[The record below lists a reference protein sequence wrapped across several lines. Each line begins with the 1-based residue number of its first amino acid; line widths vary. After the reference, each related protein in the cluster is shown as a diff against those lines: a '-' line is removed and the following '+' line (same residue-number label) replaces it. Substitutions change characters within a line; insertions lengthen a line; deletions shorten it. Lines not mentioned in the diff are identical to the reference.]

1 MLDFYRFYFLCSKIE
16 KNEYLFNSLFFYITL
31 VGFILIISLNYIY
44 LIAYGEMPYFD
55 FLGKKITIGLF
66 SIIIILLIYFFSPFY
81 FKNFYFEP
89 KKKAINRFSEIQ
101 KWNDAKIE
109 SKVFY
114 NQGIKLGN
122 FCSEY
127 RSKKRFLKNEE
138 SKYSQNEICQEN
150 TENDINV
157 DKVTFNK
164 VFSAIYYS
172 KNINYLDKN
181 LQEAIYYVEH

>member
-16 KNEYLFNSLFFYITL
+16 KNEYLFNSLFFYIAL

-44 LIAYGEMPYFD
+44 LIDYGEMPYFD

-66 SIIIILLIYFFSPFY
+66 SIIIILLIYIFSPFY

-89 KKKAINRFSEIQ
+89 KKKAINQFSEIQ
-101 KWNDAKIE
+101 KPNGTKIE
-109 SKVFY
+109 SKIFY
-114 NQGIKLGN
+114 NQGIKLSN
-122 FCSEY
+122 FCSDY
-127 RSKKRFLKNEE
+127 RSKKRFSNEKN
-138 SKYSQNEICQEN
+138 KYSQNEICQEN
-150 TENDINV
+150 TESDLNV

-172 KNINYLDKN
+172 KNINYLDKD
-181 LQEAIYYVEH
+181 LKEAIYYVEH

>member
-16 KNEYLFNSLFFYITL
+16 KNEHLVNSLFFYIVL
-31 VGFILIISLNYIY
+31 VGLILSVSFYYSY
-44 LIAYGEMPYFD
+44 LMFYGEVPYFD
-55 FLGKKITIGLF
+55 FLGEKITIGLF
-66 SIIIILLIYFFSPFY
+66 YIIIILVLYIFSPFY

-89 KKKAINRFSEIQ
+89 RKKAINQFYQIQ
-101 KWNDAKIE
+101 ERNGAKIKG
-109 SKVFY
+109 KVFY

-127 RSKKRFLKNEE
+127 RSKKRFLNEE

-150 TENDINV
+150 TESDINV
-157 DKVTFNK
+157 DEVTFNK

-172 KNINYLDKN
+172 KNRNDMDKD
-181 LQEAIYYVEH
+181 LKEAIYYVEH